1 MTQCTQCLH
10 GAKIQMIIVTVKLVT
25 YPQGEEA
32 NKDLSGSLEIK
43 YSSAEYDIVIISIYI
58 NELSDD

>member
-25 YPQGEEA
+25 YPQEEEA
-32 NKDLSGSLEIK
+32 QKEHSGSLEIQFSLVVVRHCC
-43 YSSAEYDIVIISIYI
+43 YNLY
-58 NELSDD
+58 